1 MSTFHY
7 HLFLDQ
13 STKKMRQ
20 FLSFFIFIVAMQ
32 SLSAQTYH
40 GLSGR
45 VVDESTAELVG
56 ATVLLLNLPDSI
68 MEEYALTN
76 ETGTFKITAPKSSNY
91 LLQISYMGFETQ
103 HQIIDLSKKIE
114 LGDIILKEKFAL
126 LESIEVTEERIPIRM
141 RGDTLEYHADAFET
155 KEHDNVEALLKR
167 LPGVEVGRDG
177 KIKAQGETVD
187 RILVDGKEF
196 FGDNPEV
203 AMKNLPA
210 GAVEKVQVYDRKS
223 EMAEFSGVDDGVK
236 QKTINLKLKKDK
248 KYGFF
253 GHVEGGYGYD
263 VLPSSV
269 VEDNH
274 RYKGNL
280 SLNYFNPKVRISTIG
295 AINNINEQSFNFMD
309 YINLMGGIQSMMSG
323 SGNINLEIN
332 EGDPLGALL
341 MGNNDG
347 IAQTIGGG
355 VNFNFFISDKTE
367 WSTHYFY
374 SILNKKK
381 EQNSFTRSINANSYF
396 SQNSWLN
403 SNVQAGNHNINSTFK
418 HEFDPTQDLKFQV
431 KFKFNEGVMGRNTF
445 QESFGSNSIIQ
456 NDLSQ
461 DYSNKQTG
469 WGINSNVLY
478 RKKFKKKGRV
488 IMSNLVFGYSNKSA
502 NNENTSITNLYND
515 GGSLI
520 MIDSLNQEQTSLE
533 NQQVY
538 GAEVSFIEPIGK
550 KNFLDVKLVGMFN
563 FDTKDRNVYDLENEV
578 STENNLLTNLFQK
591 QYNYQ
596 SLTTRFQRSEKP
608 YTLTLEASLQRS
620 YLKGVFSNG
629 QEDIA
634 RTYYYPLGVLNFEYK
649 VSKSSSFNFR
659 YNGAIKEPKVLQLQ
673 PILNNNSPLALFVGN
688 PNLNPEYHHN
698 FSLRYNLFD
707 QFTFTS
713 LFANISFSVLQNQIV
728 NSQIIDEN
736 LRRTYL
742 PQNSAVGYTGR
753 AYLSFSR
760 PIKPLA
766 IKFNLGVNGELAQ
779 STTMVNNIANT
790 RLTQKYTFKA
800 SVENRK
806 KKIVDAIVGTEI
818 TLNNSTFSINNS
830 LNTTYLNYMGYANV
844 QVAIAKKWL
853 ISTDFE
859 YNIYADQAFE
869 EKIYIPMWSAAIS
882 RTFMKGDQLK
892 IEFRVSNILD
902 QKLNIYR
909 FSQDEMI
916 NEDRVSTIGR
926 YFMLSARFK
935 IMQVGAKKKGA
946 QIDFETGN

>member
-1 MSTFHY
+1 MSKF
-7 HLFLDQ
+7 HLFLFLDKQ
-13 STKKMRQ
+13 TKKMRY
-20 FLSFFIFIVAMQ
+20 FLSFFISIVIIQ
-32 SLSAQTYH
+32 GLSAQNYP

-45 VVDESTAELVG
+45 VVDESTTELVG
-56 ATVLLLNLPDSI
+56 ATVLLLNLPDST

-76 ETGTFKITAPKSSNY
+76 ETGFFKITAPKGSNY
-91 LLQISYMGFETQ
+91 LLQISYMGFETEN
-103 HQIIDLSKKIE
+103 QIIDLSRKTE
-114 LGDIILKEKFAL
+114 LGDIVLKEKSAL

-155 KEHDNVEALLKR
+155 KEHDNVEALLKK

-177 KIKAQGETVD
+177 KVKAQGEEVD

-210 GAVEKVQVYDRKS
+210 DAVNKVQVYDRKS
-223 EMAEFSGVDDGVK
+223 EMSEFSGVDDGVK
-236 QKTINLKLKKDK
+236 KKTINLKLKDDK
-248 KYGFF
+248 KHGFF
-253 GHVEGGYGYD
+253 GHLEGGYGYD
-263 VLPSSV
+263 VLPSPIV
-269 VEDNH
+269 ADNH
-274 RYKGNL
+274 RYRGNL
-280 SLNYFNPKVRISTIG
+280 SLNYFNPKIRVSTIG

-309 YINLMGGIQSMMSG
+309 YINLMGGIQAMMSG

-332 EGDPLGALL
+332 EDDPLGALL
-341 MGNNDG
+341 MDNNDG

-374 SILNKKK
+374 SVLNKKK
-381 EQNSFTRSINANSYF
+381 EQNSFTRSIGANSYF
-396 SQNSWLN
+396 SRNSWLN

-418 HEFDPTQDLKFQV
+418 HKFDPTQDLKLQV
-431 KFKFNEGVMGRNTF
+431 KFKFNDGAMARNNF
-445 QESFGSNSIIQ
+445 QQSFASNSILQ

-488 IMSNLVFGYSNKSA
+488 IMSNLVFGYSNKNES
-502 NNENTSITNLYND
+502 NENTSITKLYND
-515 GGSLI
+515 GGSLT
-520 MIDSLNQEQTSLE
+520 MIDSLNQEQKSLE

-550 KNFLDVKLVGMFN
+550 KNFLDIKLVGMFN
-563 FDTKDRNVYDLENEV
+563 FDTKDRDVYDIDNEV
-578 STENNLLTNLFQK
+578 RTENVLLTNLFQK

-596 SLTTRFQRSEKP
+596 SLTTRFQRTEKP

-629 QEDIA
+629 QADIA
-634 RTYYYPLGVLNFEYK
+634 RTYYYPLGVLSFEYN
-649 VSKSSSFNFR
+649 VTKSSSFNFR
-659 YNGAIKEPKVLQLQ
+659 YNSNIKEPKVQQLQ
-673 PILNNNSPLALFVGN
+673 PVLNNNSPLALFVGN

-707 QFTFTS
+707 QFSFTS
-713 LFANISFSVLQNQIV
+713 LFANVSFSILQNQIV
-728 NSQIIDEN
+728 NTQTIDAN
-736 LRRTYL
+736 LRTTYL

-753 AYLSFSR
+753 AYLNFSR

-766 IKFNLGVNGELAQ
+766 IKFNLGVNGELSQ
-779 STTMVNNIANT
+779 STAMVNNIANAQ
-790 RLTQKYTFKA
+790 LTQKYTFKA
-800 SVENRK
+800 SIENRK
-806 KKIVDAIVGTEI
+806 KKIVDAIVGTKI

-830 LNTTYLNYMGYANV
+830 LNTTYLNYMAYANV
-844 QVAIAKKWL
+844 QVTIAKKWL

-859 YNIYADQAFE
+859 YNIYADEAFE
-869 EKIYIPMWSAAIS
+869 DKIYIPMWSAAIS
-882 RTFMKGDQLK
+882 RTFMKADQLK
-892 IEFRVSNILD
+892 IEFRVFNILD
-902 QKLNIYR
+902 QKLNIRR
-909 FSQDEMI
+909 FSQNEMI
-916 NEDRVSTIGR
+916 NEDRISTIGR

-935 IMQVGAKKKGA
+935 ILQVGAKKKGPHVE
-946 QIDFETGN
+946 FKTGD